1 MPIGSQLGPVLA
13 GIFKVELEA
22 RIAPTLGNMVL
33 IWKKFADDTVGYVKN
48 GSIDV
53 ISKLNSFYLNL
64 HFTDEVEEENK
75 LLFLDVL
82 LIRNR
87 NFIETTVHR
96 KPTNN
101 DIYLNW
107 KYVMPNTWSINTLTH
122 FMPLVSFYT
131 PEVF

>member
-1 MPIGSQLGPVLA
+1 
-13 GIFKVELEA
+13 
-22 RIAPTLGNMVL
+22 MVL